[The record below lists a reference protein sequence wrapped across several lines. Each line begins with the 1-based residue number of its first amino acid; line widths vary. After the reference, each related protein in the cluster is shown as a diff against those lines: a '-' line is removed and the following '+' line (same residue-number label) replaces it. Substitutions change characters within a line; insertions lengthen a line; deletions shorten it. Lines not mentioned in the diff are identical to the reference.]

1 LHVELLTQLKPRDE
15 LPEEGDSVRNYIY
28 RYPESEASFGYPVLF
43 GPRSGEGRYRP
54 NTIPSEKRSSDGNL
68 RK

>member
-28 RYPESEASFGYPVLF
+28 RYPESEASFGYPVLLARVA
-43 GPRSGEGRYRP
+43 GREG
-54 NTIPSEKRSSDGNL
+54 TVLTPSY
-68 RK
+68 